1 MLDVPVETIGSKF
14 GGIPQQLPSLALPA
28 FSWELVKQ
36 LVAPTLTIA
45 LLGAVE
51 SLLCARIADKLI
63 DDRHDPNQELM
74 AQGIANFVT
83 PLFGGIPA
91 TGTIARTVTNVKSGA
106 ASPIAGIIHALTLLA
121 ILLIAAPLAA
131 HIPLAVL
138 AAILMLVAWNMGE
151 WHEFARLKN
160 FPVTYRTILLA
171 TFFLTVIFDITVAV
185 EVGLILASLFFI
197 YRISQIT
204 RIESIPLASAE
215 AGRGVEA
222 YRLFGS
228 LFFGA
233 VSKLEAIN
241 DPSRFAG
248 AGAPRV
254 IVFDLTLLISL
265 DTTGIDALDTLRRQL
280 ATQGGTLILAG
291 PHEQPSSMLAR
302 SGFIERLGADNV
314 VPDMPAALSRANAL
328 LASA

>member
-1 MLDVPVETIGSKF
+1 
-14 GGIPQQLPSLALPA
+14 
-28 FSWELVKQ
+28 
-36 LVAPTLTIA
+36 
-45 LLGAVE
+45 
-51 SLLCARIADKLI
+51 
-63 DDRHDPNQELM
+63 
-74 AQGIANFVT
+74 
-83 PLFGGIPA
+83 
-91 TGTIARTVTNVKSGA
+91 
-106 ASPIAGIIHALTLLA
+106 AGIIHALTLLA

>member
-1 MLDVPVETIGSKF
+1 M
-14 GGIPQQLPSLALPA
+14 
-28 FSWELVKQ
+28 
-36 LVAPTLTIA
+36 
-45 LLGAVE
+45 
-51 SLLCARIADKLI
+51 
-63 DDRHDPNQELM
+63 
-74 AQGIANFVT
+74 IANFVT

-106 ASPIAGIIHALTLLA
+106 VSPIAGIIHSLTLLA
-121 ILLIAAPLAA
+121 IVLIAAPLAA
-131 HIPLAVL
+131 NIPLAVL

-185 EVGLILASLFFI
+185 QVGLILASLFFI

-204 RIESIPLASAE
+204 RIEPVALAPAE
-215 AGRGVEA
+215 ARPRVEA

-241 DPSRFAG
+241 DPARYAG
-248 AGAPRV
+248 AHAPRV
-254 IVFDLTLLISL
+254 IVFDLALLISL
-265 DTTGIDALDTLRRQL
+265 DTTGVDALDSVAPAACQARRHIDPRRPARAALVDAGALRLHRKSRRRQHRSRYAGRAAR
-280 ATQGGTLILAG
+280 ATLV
-291 PHEQPSSMLAR
+291 R
-302 SGFIERLGADNV
+302 KRLNCHD
-314 VPDMPAALSRANAL
+314 
-328 LASA
+328 

>member
-1 MLDVPVETIGSKF
+1 
-14 GGIPQQLPSLALPA
+14 
-28 FSWELVKQ
+28 
-36 LVAPTLTIA
+36 LTIA

-138 AAILMLVAWNMGE
+138 AAILMLVALNMGE

-160 FPVTYRTILLA
+160 FPITYRTILLA
-171 TFFLTVIFDITVAV
+171 TFFLTIIFDITVAV

-204 RIESIPLASAE
+204 SIESVDLAPAE
-215 AGRGVEA
+215 AQLGVEA

-233 VSKLEAIN
+233 VSKLEAIT
-241 DPSRFAG
+241 DPARYAG
-248 AGAPRV
+248 DQAPRV
-254 IVFDLTLLISL
+254 IIFDLSLLISL
-265 DTTGIDALDTLRRQL
+265 DTTGVDALDTLRRQL
-280 ATQGGTLILAG
+280 AKRNGTLILAG
-291 PHEQPSSMLAR
+291 PHEQPLSMLAR
-302 SGFIERLGADNV
+302 SGFSERLGSANIVAD
-314 VPDMPAALSRANAL
+314 MHAAIARANAL
-328 LASA
+328 LVNA

>member
-1 MLDVPVETIGSKF
+1 MRCPISAHRGQRFVRLLPGTLVALVLATTAVWLFDLPVETIGSKF
-14 GGIPQQLPSLALPA
+14 GGIPQALPSLELPT

-36 LVAPTLTIA
+36 LVAPTITIA
-45 LLGAVE
+45 LLGAIE

-91 TGTIARTVTNVKSGA
+91 TGTIARTVTNIKAGA
-106 ASPIAGIIHALTLLA
+106 VSPVAGIVHAATLLA
-121 ILLIAAPLAA
+121 IVLIAAPLAA
-131 HIPLAVL
+131 SIPLAVL
-138 AAILMLVAWNMGE
+138 AAILLLVARNMGE

-171 TFFLTVIFDITVAV
+171 TFFLTVVFDLTVAV
-185 EVGLILASLFFI
+185 QVGLVLASLFFI

-204 RIESIPLASAE
+204 RIEPVVLAPEE
-215 AGRGVEA
+215 ALAGVEA

-233 VSKLEAIN
+233 VSKLEAVS
-241 DPSRFAG
+241 DPARYAG
-248 AGAPRV
+248 H
-254 IVFDLTLLISL
+254 T
-265 DTTGIDALDTLRRQL
+265 RR
-280 ATQGGTLILAG
+280 T
-291 PHEQPSSMLAR
+291 
-302 SGFIERLGADNV
+302 
-314 VPDMPAALSRANAL
+314 
-328 LASA
+328 